1 MWVSGKRPP
10 ITTSPTILLI
20 FIIGIAVLITMLV
33 TSNQTAHDEALRAK
47 ESDLLQQRKSNHQ

>member
-10 ITTSPTILLI
+10 MTVSGIIVLI

-33 TSNQTAHDEALRAK
+33 TSNQTAHDEAVRAK
-47 ESDLLQQRKSNHQ
+47 ESDLLQQQKSKH

>member
-10 ITTSPTILLI
+10 IMIPPTIMLI
-20 FIIGIAVLITMLV
+20 FIIGLAVLITMLV

-47 ESDLLQQRKSNHQ
+47 ESDLIQQQKSKH

>member
-1 MWVSGKRPP
+1 VGERQ
-10 ITTSPTILLI
+10 TTTNYGSSPTVMLI

-47 ESDLLQQRKSNHQ
+47 ESDLIQQQKSNH